1 MEGII
6 MMKFDP
12 ATLRARFHQAGV
24 EKDALV
30 AQLQPVRDLY
40 EVLRNEMLA
49 LQAQIKI
56 ANGPIAELDRER
68 AKISRALGGKTGAGH
83 DSVTPVAPLEP
94 MKPVEFVDVR
104 AKSAAEAAEA
114 KILAARAAVQN
125 IDPENATLPDVA
137 AALHNLGK
145 ALA

>member
-1 MEGII
+1 MI
-6 MMKFDP
+6 MKFDP
-12 ATLRARFHQAGV
+12 TTMRARFHPAGV
-24 EKDALV
+24 EKDALL

-49 LQAQIKI
+49 LQQQIKI

-68 AKISRALGGKTGAGH
+68 GMISRMLGGKTGSGH
-83 DSVTPVAPLEP
+83 ESVTPVAPLEP
-94 MKPVEFVDVR
+94 MKPVEFVDAR
-104 AKSAAEAAEA
+104 AVAAADAAQA
-114 KILAARAAVQN
+114 KLAAARAAVGD

-137 AALHNLGK
+137 KALASLGK